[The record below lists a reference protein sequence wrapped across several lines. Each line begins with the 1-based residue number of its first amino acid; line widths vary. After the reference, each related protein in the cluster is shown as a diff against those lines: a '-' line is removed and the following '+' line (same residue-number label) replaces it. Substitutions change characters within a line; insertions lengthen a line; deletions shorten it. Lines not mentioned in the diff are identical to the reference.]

1 MKDKITNFEFITK
14 FSNDLGVD
22 FFAKYL
28 PLLMLDWALNI
39 DEIQLE
45 NVREE
50 HSKTK
55 RKIGNVIYYI
65 NYSLS
70 KIKSGLGRPANDDL
84 EEIVYLLRGVL

>member
-50 HSKTK
+50 H
-55 RKIGNVIYYI
+55 
-65 NYSLS
+65 
-70 KIKSGLGRPANDDL
+70 
-84 EEIVYLLRGVL
+84 

>member
-55 RKIGNVIYYI
+55 SKIDNVIYYI

>member
-55 RKIGNVIYYI
+55 RKIDNVIYYI
-65 NYSLS
+65 NH
-70 KIKSGLGRPANDDL
+70 
-84 EEIVYLLRGVL
+84 